1 MSDHTDYSG
10 DYLEDD
16 GADWWHQQDL
26 ELSQYEEELLAR
38 WQQRLVAIHDRLEL
52 DRQQAQTQQENDHA
66 TDL

>member
-1 MSDHTDYSG
+1 MNDHTDYPG
-10 DYLEDD
+10 DYLQDD

-52 DRQQAQTQQENDHA
+52 DKQQAQTQQENDHA